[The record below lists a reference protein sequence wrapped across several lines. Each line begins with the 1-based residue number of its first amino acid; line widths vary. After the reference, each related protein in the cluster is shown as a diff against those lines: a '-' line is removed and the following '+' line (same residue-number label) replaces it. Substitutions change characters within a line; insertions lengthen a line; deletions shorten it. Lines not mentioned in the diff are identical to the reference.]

1 MFMIL
6 GKSFRQISFLQ
17 VFHHATI
24 GMVWGLVLD
33 SGWGSGTVAWGAY
46 INSVTHVLLYT
57 HYFVT
62 SLGFQNPL
70 KKALF
75 SFQQAQVSET
85 NIFIFFLSK
94 NRADVDLV
102 PLSLL
107 HVRCLVFPVIFF
119 SLFLLP
125 AVLVVHCPCG
135 SRLWWSRV
143 GNRTC
148 VSTSFVMASSNVS
161 SSHVVFIFNAAVL
174 GTKLVG
180 W

>member
-1 MFMIL
+1 MIL

-33 SGWGSGTVAWGAY
+33 SGWGSGTVAWGAF

-75 SFQQAQVSET
+75 SFQQAQVCKGYFYFYLY
-85 NIFIFFLSK
+85 FIFYK
-94 NRADVDLV
+94 NRADV
-102 PLSLL
+102 
-107 HVRCLVFPVIFF
+107 
-119 SLFLLP
+119 LP
-125 AVLVVHCPCG
+125 
-135 SRLWWSRV
+135 
-143 GNRTC
+143 
-148 VSTSFVMASSNVS
+148 
-161 SSHVVFIFNAAVL
+161 
-174 GTKLVG
+174 
-180 W
+180 